1 MTESAAAVGFE
12 VLDRLSN
19 ALRQARETRL
29 AISPLTDEFPRLS
42 IPEAYAVAQRIVAV
56 DLDAGARIVG
66 HKIGLTSTAVQEQL
80 GVSEPDY
87 GVLLDTMEILDGS
100 VVDRESY
107 VAPRVELEL
116 AFRLRERLIG
126 PGVTADDVRRATAVV
141 HPAIELVDSRI
152 VDWRIRLADTV
163 ADNASSGAFV
173 ISQLSFTLDELDVA
187 GVHVTLYKN
196 GEVLEHG
203 CSDAVLGDPCEAV
216 AWLANALG
224 ALGEPLESGEIV
236 LSGACTRMVA
246 ASANDRFRGVFEGLG
261 ELSLNFGEATR

>member
-1 MTESAAAVGFE
+1 MTESATDVGIE
-12 VLDRLSN
+12 VLDRFSD
-19 ALRQARETRL
+19 ALRQARETRI

-42 IPEAYAVAQRIVAV
+42 IPDAYAVAQRIVAV
-56 DLDAGARIVG
+56 DVDAGARVVG

-80 GVSEPDY
+80 GVSQPDY
-87 GVLLDTMEILDGS
+87 GVLLDTMEIVDGS
-100 VVDRESY
+100 VVDRDRF

-116 AFRLRERLIG
+116 AFRLRERLVG
-126 PGVTADDVRRATAVV
+126 PGVTTDDVRRATAVV

-152 VDWRIRLADTV
+152 ADWRIRLADTV
-163 ADNASSGAFV
+163 ADNASSAAFV
-173 ISQLSFTLDELDVA
+173 ISELGFSLDELDVA

-196 GEVLEHG
+196 DEVLEHG

-224 ALGEPLESGEIV
+224 PLGEPLESGEIV
-236 LSGACTRMVA
+236 LSGACTRMAA

-261 ELSLNFGEATR
+261 ELSVSFGEARR